1 MAAPFPFPLA
11 PLNFPLA
18 SPFQFSSQG
27 GFCQPSA
34 SVLKGSW
41 IVRPAAGKS
50 TVKVDGF
57 LTFSVCLQGTVSNLS
72 WLERVGTKMH
82 LAKINF
88 NGFLFSYEGRT
99 IQERVLGQSS
109 SVRPAFVVP
118 TNGPSFVNQTN
129 NSSISSTRV
138 YLKIRDPPKLVPNYN
153 QPYPKRIWCQNFWY
167 LRVHIYEQIGCYPIL
182 NTPVKRIQLSSWWFQ
197 PI

>member
-1 MAAPFPFPLA
+1 MRKLLFPRFFFPSFSLGIKVTTWEHNHTWSIRTEKNTSDAKFFFHRVAAPFPFPLA

-50 TVKVDGF
+50 TVKVDG
-57 LTFSVCLQGTVSNLS
+57 LPTFSVCLQGTVSNLS

-88 NGFLFSYEGRT
+88 DGFLFSYEGRT
-99 IQERVLGQSS
+99 IQERSSWSQFS
-109 SVRPAFVVP
+109 SVRSAFSRES
-118 TNGPSFVNQTN
+118 N
-129 NSSISSTRV
+129 
-138 YLKIRDPPKLVPNYN
+138 
-153 QPYPKRIWCQNFWY
+153 
-167 LRVHIYEQIGCYPIL
+167 
-182 NTPVKRIQLSSWWFQ
+182 
-197 PI
+197 